1 MSLILPSAS
10 SVLPSYYYRL
20 KSKGGASLNPCFPLV
35 HYKVLWRIPEDKHTF
50 FRSKLHRTLM
60 STPRDCKNTSN
71 QLTEEKNVSF
81 DWGDHGQGEIE
92 EMGLPW
98 EGAVVYKRNSSI
110 SHVEYC
116 TTLER
121 LGLGEHSTEISKSRA
136 SIMGLRVTKAVKDYP
151 HGTPVQISIDIT
163 RKRQKLRLDGIIRTV
178 ITLGCNSL
186 DSYAMFGWRGM
197 RGSRGKGR
205 GKDLRGLEGDH
216 QFHMF
221 GCFIDEITATP
232 PNGCTWMC
240 GEPAAECVF
249 SNFSL
254 LLTEE
259 PIEEPEIISMGVIF
273 GDGKVKFSSGSS
285 EEGEEDDEAS
295 IDLEDRLY
303 FPPEQKEIDI
313 SKNIR
318 DMVHVEIT
326 INAICDSMCKGLCLN
341 CGTNLNTGSCNCSK
355 QKVKE
360 KSHGPL
366 GNLKNQMQQKNNV
379 R

>member
-1 MSLILPSAS
+1 
-10 SVLPSYYYRL
+10 
-20 KSKGGASLNPCFPLV
+20 
-35 HYKVLWRIPEDKHTF
+35 
-50 FRSKLHRTLM
+50 M

-178 ITLGCNSL
+178 ITLGCN
-186 DSYAMFGWRGM
+186 R
-197 RGSRGKGR
+197 
-205 GKDLRGLEGDH
+205 
-216 QFHMF
+216 
-221 GCFIDEITATP
+221 
-232 PNGCTWMC
+232 C